1 MKFAGVL
8 ASTNKA
14 NVESATVDNRPAGV
28 YKLGAELTY
37 IDDSGVEHTIV
48 GTTVYEMN

>member
-28 YKLGAELTY
+28 YKLGADEAKCSRTY
-37 IDDSGVEHTIV
+37 NSWNNSV
-48 GTTVYEMN
+48 